1 MYQNLIQSFN
11 CLHKA
16 SFALKKES
24 AGRLRTTCSLTSV
37 TPPPPEYLTFF
48 IHLSSVMHFG
58 SLHDM
63 ADRRCFKFFVHFML
77 VEVSP
82 PQYVVK
88 FLTQHKQKGKR
99 DIALSLCLRS

>member
-1 MYQNLIQSFN
+1 
-11 CLHKA
+11 
-16 SFALKKES
+16 
-24 AGRLRTTCSLTSV
+24 
-37 TPPPPEYLTFF
+37 
-48 IHLSSVMHFG
+48 MHFA

-63 ADRRCFKFFVHFML
+63 ADRMCFKFFVHFML

-88 FLTQHKQKGKR
+88 FLTQHKQEGKR

>member
-37 TPPPPEYLTFF
+37 TPPPRIFNIFYWRHMRGDSPATPHCKAGDGRAIAISVSVARTAAHACLDASRSGLTTVRP
-48 IHLSSVMHFG
+48 I
-58 SLHDM
+58 
-63 ADRRCFKFFVHFML
+63 
-77 VEVSP
+77 
-82 PQYVVK
+82 
-88 FLTQHKQKGKR
+88 TQMNNQGKK
-99 DIALSLCLRS
+99 